1 MTRSKSRLSLV
12 LSCFFLT
19 INPKYRNLRIQKFK
33 SAVLNDGILIFV
45 VDSGKTALIPHS
57 FEKILQ
63 HLTLLSTAQIWLG
76 DEMFPDSLLAAC
88 ALSYSETCQAMLDI
102 EVLSV

>member
-1 MTRSKSRLSLV
+1 MARSKSRLSLV

-19 INPKYRNLRIQKFK
+19 INPKYKNLRIHSFQ
-33 SAVLNDGILIFV
+33 SAVLNDGILVYV
-45 VDSGKTALIPHS
+45 VGSGKTSLIHHS

-63 HLTLLSTAQIWLG
+63 HLSLLFTAEVWPG
-76 DEMFPDSLLAAC
+76 DEMFPNSLLAAC